1 MKVIIVLG
9 VFLTIYFCY
18 TSADEASQLGPEE
31 RRTLLDDDV
40 FTDEEPPRSYSPN
53 LRQRDCA
60 RKYED
65 CSYKECCSEC
75 IRCSC
80 DRNGKNCRCNGK
92 SELAMFLGLCR
103 G

>member
-1 MKVIIVLG
+1 MKLLIVPG
-9 VFLTIYFCY
+9 MFLMIFLCY
-18 TSADEASQLGPEE
+18 TMADEASQLGPEE
-31 RRTLLDDDV
+31 RRALLDDDV
-40 FTDEEPPRSYSPN
+40 FEESPPRSYNSN
-53 LRQRDCA
+53 YRQQDCA

-65 CSYKECCSEC
+65 CTYKTCCNEC

-92 SELAMFLGLCR
+92 SELALFLGLCR